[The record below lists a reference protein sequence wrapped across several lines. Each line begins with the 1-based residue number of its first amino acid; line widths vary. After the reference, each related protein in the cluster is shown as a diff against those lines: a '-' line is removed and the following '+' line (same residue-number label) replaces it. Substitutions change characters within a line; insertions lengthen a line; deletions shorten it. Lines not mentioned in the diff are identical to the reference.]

1 MTLNVNHQLTLL
13 YDLLDEH
20 HAERDGEVAEYQQIK
35 RVVKSMMANNSI
47 TNEQLLQLL
56 PEIYNYGLKGESAQ
70 NSNEHIVDNQENIQ
84 QWISAI
90 NNKTLS

>member
-20 HAERDGEVAEYQQIK
+20 HVELDGEVAEYQQIK

-47 TNEQLLQLL
+47 TDEQLLQLL
-56 PEIYNYGLKGESAQ
+56 PEIYNYGLQGESAQ
-70 NSNEHIVDNQENIQ
+70 NSNEHIIDNQENIQ
-84 QWISAI
+84 QWINAI